1 METQINTVVFKLP
14 WSTDCT
20 SWNYYFRK
28 KATFF
33 LDIMSKIKRGRI
45 AVWDLFVKK
54 IVGGGGTG
62 DKKCNCDAVLKFCGI
77 EYKKSYLSS

>member
-1 METQINTVVFKLP
+1 
-14 WSTDCT
+14 
-20 SWNYYFRK
+20 
-28 KATFF
+28 
-33 LDIMSKIKRGRI
+33 MSKIKRGRI